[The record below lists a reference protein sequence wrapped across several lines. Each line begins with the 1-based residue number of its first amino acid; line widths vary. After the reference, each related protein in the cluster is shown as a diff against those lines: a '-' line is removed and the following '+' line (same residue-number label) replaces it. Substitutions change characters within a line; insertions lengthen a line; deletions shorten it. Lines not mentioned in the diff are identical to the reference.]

1 MEPIPWPQPKKLT
14 CPVADTWLTP
24 LESKYVEEA
33 ISHNW
38 IGPNG
43 SFNQRAE
50 TKFGDML
57 GQRALLVSNG
67 SVALMLGL
75 RALGIGAGDEVLLPN
90 LTYAA
95 TASSVVNVGA
105 TPVLC
110 DVEEKNWGISIES
123 MKRMLTHKSRA
134 IIVVHLY
141 GAPANIEQILSFAS
155 ENNLKVIEDCAEA
168 LFATRNSKTLGTFG
182 DVSTFSFF
190 ANKLITS
197 GEGGAV
203 SAREN
208 SIIEKMTLL
217 RGQGMDSNFRYYFRE
232 PGYNFRLTNL
242 QAAILLAQ
250 LERFDEIKQSRASIE
265 EHYRSQLRDHIIMQ
279 EVGDRDT
286 RAPWIFTARLKGIE
300 LATKLDIV
308 RDLAKDGVETR
319 PIFYPLSHMPAF
331 EKYPT
336 DSSHECDLISLE
348 GISLPTG
355 HHIDLQK
362 VEMISKVVIEG
373 LKNAQG

>member
-1 MEPIPWPQPKKLT
+1 MEPILWPQPKKLT
-14 CPVADTWLTP
+14 CPLADIWLTQ
-24 LESKYVEEA
+24 LESKYVDEA

-43 SFNQRAE
+43 SINQRAE
-50 TKFGDML
+50 TKFGEML
-57 GQRALLVSNG
+57 GQRSLLVANG

-75 RALGIGAGDEVLLPN
+75 RALGIGAGDEVLVPN

-110 DVEEKNWGISIES
+110 DVEEKNWGISVES

-141 GAPANIEQILSFAS
+141 GVPANIEQILSFAS
-155 ENNLKVIEDCAEA
+155 ENNLRVIEDCAEA

-203 SAREN
+203 SARES
-208 SIIEKMTLL
+208 SIIEKMILL

-250 LERFDEIKQSRASIE
+250 LERFDEIKHSRASIE
-265 EHYRSQLRDHIIMQ
+265 EQYRSQLRDHIIMQ

-308 RDLAKDGVETR
+308 RDLAEVGVETR

-362 VEMISKVVIEG
+362 VEMISKIVIEG